1 MALGPLRSKTSYG
14 YRRTRLF
21 QTLLLMYRR
30 GVVVE
35 VLGGL
40 LLVALDCPDS
50 AGRQAELLSRGLL
63 HVLDRYALC
72 VVGWCRVR
80 TRLRPLDSSIHPCS
94 STRSVRCY
102 SSRAKVAMYV
112 IHPMGGCCLLISDL
126 SEKILSWPASQPAR
140 GQTAACQPPASRLR
154 PGQPARGRPR
164 AHARRQ
170 ARLTPLARCGG
181 ALRRSLATA
190 AAQAEGPGR
199 KAPPREPI

>member
-1 MALGPLRSKTSYG
+1 M
-14 YRRTRLF
+14 
-21 QTLLLMYRR
+21 
-30 GVVVE
+30 
-35 VLGGL
+35 
-40 LLVALDCPDS
+40 DCPDS
-50 AGRQAELLSRGLL
+50 AGRQAKLRSRGLL
-63 HVLDRYALC
+63 LDRYALC
-72 VVGWCRVR
+72 VVGWSRVR
-80 TRLRPLDSSIHPCS
+80 ARSRPLDSSIHPCS